1 MSWPMSGPLNE
12 AWMCQGHLS
21 LDVPGGISAPP
32 PQVKAGS
39 RLDVSMTK
47 DHAWPELSAP
57 PKPLGRPHA
66 PCLFSGKHQQPC
78 AQLVTKQQ
86 EFMLK
91 IDVVYALPL
100 LRLP

>member
-57 PKPLGRPHA
+57 PSHWEGPMH
-66 PCLFSGKHQQPC
+66 
-78 AQLVTKQQ
+78 LVYSQGSTSSPVPS
-86 EFMLK
+86 L
-91 IDVVYALPL
+91 
-100 LRLP
+100 